1 MDNSN
6 DIIALPNSNIIVN
19 NLPESI
25 EVLVRV
31 RPLSDNE
38 REFDLGLIIYQ
49 KN

>member
-6 DIIALPNSNIIVN
+6 NIIALPNSNIVN

-38 REFDLGLIIYQ
+38 REYDLGLIIYQ